1 MSVLIKYI
9 LRKEGVKMENNYYIG
24 QYNELIEQYPIL
36 SPSEEKELFLSLK
49 ETGSKEARKKI
60 INSNIRLVIKIS
72 FNYINQCNNSFTIDD
87 LIEYG
92 ITGLIKA
99 VDKFDVTKNCKF
111 STYATNWIKHEILYS
126 IDLRYCDIYKP
137 YQFFTDRKLYN
148 KIIKDFYDL
157 NGRKPNY
164 QEISSLSGLSLR
176 RIKFIESNFDA
187 PISLDAPLFSE
198 SEYCVSD
205 YISDYSFSIDEY
217 CDNMELRS
225 IFINILDS
233 MRLSDR
239 NREMFILRYGLD
251 GNGKRSLEFLSKKY
265 GITCQ
270 GVQQAMYKVLDKIRT
285 RYRDSFGGYIVR

>member
-1 MSVLIKYI
+1 MSKDY
-9 LRKEGVKMENNYYIG
+9 
-24 QYNELIEQYPIL
+24 YNEKYDELISKYPVL
-36 SPSEEKELFLSLK
+36 SPLEEEELFFDFK
-49 ETGSKEARKKI
+49 ENGSRESRKKI
-60 INSNIRLVIKIS
+60 INSNIRLVIKIA
-72 FNYINQCNNSFTIDD
+72 FNYINQCNNSFTFDD
-87 LIEYG
+87 MIEYG

-99 VDKFDVTKNCKF
+99 VDKFDISKGCKF
-111 STYATNWIKHEILYS
+111 STYATNWIRREIMYS
-126 IDLRYCDIYKP
+126 IDLRYCDIYRP
-137 YQFFTDRKLYN
+137 YKFFVDKKLYR
-148 KIIKDFYDL
+148 KIINDFYEA
-157 NGRKPNY
+157 NGRKPDSS
-164 QEISSLSGLSLR
+164 EISSLSGLSLS

-187 PISLDAPLFSE
+187 PLSLDRPLFDD
-198 SEYCVSD
+198 SD
-205 YISDYSFSIDEY
+205 YCISDTVYDYSFSLDEY